1 MISQSGDKRAALIA
15 ALISIPAACLVTM
28 VVHTFVPIPKQNVV
42 TAYTF
47 WECGVPAC
55 APEGAPAAGPEKK
68 QPRKGPGMKGEFRK
82 GPGMKGEF
90 RKGPGMKGEFRKGP
104 GMKGGFR
111 KGPGPKGAFGRG
123 PGMKGDIRSC
133 GCPADHVCKDA
144 ASCEKCPR
152 GELVKKIAA
161 LAKQRCELLKKDA
174 GAPPRELVRAEADC
188 LLSEAAL
195 QRCACKARSFGPAA
209 ADLAV
214 RLVAAQKI
222 AALDKAALAAGKIKA
237 DAALKSEIAALTLE
251 LQLGNMRVNAN
262 PEWRKA
268 LEAYRAKPALD
279 TLKALIAAEESAAP
293 APGFRHR

>member
-68 QPRKGPGMKGEFRK
+68 QP
-82 GPGMKGEF
+82 

>member
-28 VVHTFVPIPKQNVV
+28 IVHTFVPIPKQNVV
-42 TAYTF
+42 TAYAF
-47 WECGVPAC
+47 WESGGVPDC
-55 APEGAPAAGPEKK
+55 APENAPAAEPEKER
-68 QPRKGPGMKGEFRK
+68 PRKGPGPKGEFRK
-82 GPGMKGEF
+82 GPGPKGEF
-90 RKGPGMKGEFRKGP
+90 RKGH
-104 GMKGGFR
+104 
-111 KGPGPKGAFGRG
+111 GPKGAFGRG
-123 PGMKGDIRSC
+123 PGMKGDVRSC

-152 GELVKKIAA
+152 VELVKKIAA
-161 LAKQRCELLKKDA
+161 LAKQRCESLKKDA
-174 GAPPRELVRAEADC
+174 GAAPQEVVRAEADC

-262 PEWRKA
+262 AEWRKA
-268 LEAYRAKPALD
+268 LEAYRAKPAPD

-293 APGFRHR
+293 RFPRR